1 MRGGRALNRGALA
14 LLAFAAWSLP
24 DMALAQGTPARS
36 DTDVRE
42 HLIWNSPWEGRAS
55 PPQLYSFRTVFRKRR
70 DGLIAETISYA
81 TNQRSA
87 SVVTLQDGR
96 IAWQDSNGAD
106 VNVAVAATGDLEG
119 TAISRENTLQIVFKP
134 RP

>member
-1 MRGGRALNRGALA
+1 MKAGRALDGGALA
-14 LLAFAAWSLP
+14 LLAFAVLLLP
-24 DMALAQGTPARS
+24 NVALAQGTPARS
-36 DTDVRE
+36 EADVRE

-70 DGLIAETISYA
+70 DDLIAETISYA

-96 IAWQDSNGAD
+96 IAWQDSNGAE

-119 TAISRENTLQIVFKP
+119 TAISRENTLQVVFKP

>member
-1 MRGGRALNRGALA
+1 MKAALA
-14 LLAFAAWSLP
+14 LLVFAGSFLP
-24 DMALAQGTPARS
+24 GTAAAQGTPVRS

-70 DGLIAETISYA
+70 DALVAETISYA

-87 SVVTLQDGR
+87 SVVTLHDGR
-96 IAWQDSNGAD
+96 IAWQDSNGAE
-106 VNVAVAATGDLEG
+106 VNVTVGESGDLRG
-119 TAISRENTLQIVFKP
+119 TAVSADQTLQIVFKP

>member
-1 MRGGRALNRGALA
+1 MKGAWASNSGVLA
-14 LLAFAAWSLP
+14 LLAFAALWLP
-24 DMALAQGTPARS
+24 QTAPAQGTPARS

-42 HLIWNSPWEGRAS
+42 HLIWNSPWEGRAN

-106 VNVAVAATGDLEG
+106 VTVAVAASGDLEG